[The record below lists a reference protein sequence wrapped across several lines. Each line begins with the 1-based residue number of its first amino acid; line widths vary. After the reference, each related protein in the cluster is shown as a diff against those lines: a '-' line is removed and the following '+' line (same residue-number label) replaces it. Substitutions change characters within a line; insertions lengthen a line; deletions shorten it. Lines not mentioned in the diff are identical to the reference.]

1 MAGVSVSTPSK
12 ENSPTYGLSKT
23 GAALTD
29 KAQLNIASSILT
41 QEVIDGLKKAD
52 ESVQVKPLTL
62 KIDKNTKKQADITAL
77 TTLVSNLKTSY
88 ADVANET
95 AMLKRTV
102 SAAGSGSVTASVE
115 AGVAEQTVR
124 LSVSQIAQ
132 VDSYQS
138 KGFTSRSDTL
148 EGISGEQSLT
158 LSVGDKSVDIKV
170 GPSTT
175 LENIINQI
183 NDGAGD
189 VLKASIVNTGG
200 ENGYKM
206 ILQSKESGEKN
217 QIKFSVKGS
226 DKTAAEGAKN
236 VLKALGFNAT
246 ETEVK
251 DDKSGTITG
260 YNLVIDTADTSAGG
274 KQLQKAQ
281 DAKFNFNGID
291 ITRSSN
297 KVDDLIIGVT
307 FNLNNV
313 DEKNSTTGALKESVI
328 TIGKDTDAVV
338 KSLKSMVTAY
348 NDLIS
353 NITTATSYDR
363 ENDVAGTLNGMSEI
377 TGIKRKLQNLFES
390 TNSDGKSLQSFGFS
404 FTEKGVLS
412 VDESKLKDAINKD
425 YEGFK
430 SFFTNSTEYKN
441 AGVFGTNKIN
451 ETLKDEIS
459 NAKLKINGKEIEIKL
474 DKGDPVKNANELV
487 KLINDADIPNVKA
500 RLADNGV
507 LQLIGTSGKDIEISK
522 DSDSTLLK
530 ALGLVAGT
538 TPGSSTKK
546 KGFFDK
552 LGDIVTGLIG
562 KEGTLTNLTTSL
574 KDKAKIVKSQ
584 KDRVQATL
592 DKKYTMMQKQFSTIA
607 VQMNALEN
615 SFNSLKNTFDA
626 MLNSN
631 K

>member
-23 GAALTD
+23 GAAVSD

-41 QEVIDGLKKAD
+41 QDVIDGLKDAD
-52 ESVQVKPLTL
+52 ESVQIKPLTL

-77 TTLVSNLKTSY
+77 TTLVSTLKTSY

-102 SAAGSGSVTASVE
+102 SAAGSGSVTANVE

-124 LSVSQIAQ
+124 LSVSQLAQ

-138 KGFTSRSDTL
+138 KGFKSRSEAL
-148 EGISGEQSLT
+148 AGITKEESLT

-170 GPSTT
+170 GASTT
-175 LENIINQI
+175 LEDIINQI

-189 VLKASIVNTGG
+189 AIKASIVNTGG

-217 QIKFSVKGS
+217 QIKFSVKG
-226 DKTAAEGAKN
+226 DQTAADGAKD

-246 ETEVK
+246 EKAVTDEK
-251 DDKSGTITG
+251 GNTTG
-260 YNLVIDTADTSAGG
+260 FDFTLDFTGSEA

-297 KVDDLIIGVT
+297 SVDDLIIGVT

-441 AGVFGTNKIN
+441 AGVFGTETIN
-451 ETLKDEIS
+451 TTLKDNIS
-459 NAKLKINGKEIEIKL
+459 GTLKINGKEITINLKNNNNA
-474 DKGDPVKNANELV
+474 VKNANELV

-522 DSDSTLLK
+522 DSNADLLK

>member
-41 QEVIDGLKKAD
+41 QDVIDGLKKAD

-77 TTLVSNLKTSY
+77 TTLVSTLKTSY

-138 KGFTSRSDTL
+138 KGFNSRSDTL
-148 EGISGEQSLT
+148 TGISSDQSLT

-170 GPSTT
+170 GQSTR
-175 LENIINQI
+175 LEDIINQI

-217 QIKFSVKGS
+217 QIKFSVKG
-226 DKTAAEGAKN
+226 DKADGAKQ
-236 VLKALGFNAT
+236 VLSALGFNAT
-246 ETEVK
+246 ETENA
-251 DDKSGTITG
+251 DKTG
-260 YNLVIDTADTSAGG
+260 FDFTLNFTGSEA

-459 NAKLKINGKEIEIKL
+459 NAKLKINGKEIKIDLKH
-474 DKGDPVKNANELV
+474 KDPVKNANELV

-522 DSDSTLLK
+522 DSNADLLK

-574 KDKAKIVKSQ
+574 KDKAKITKSQ

>member
-41 QEVIDGLKKAD
+41 QDVIDGLKKAD

-124 LSVSQIAQ
+124 LSVSQLAQ

-138 KGFTSRSDTL
+138 KGFNSRSDTL
-148 EGISGEQSLT
+148 TGISSDQSLT

-170 GPSTT
+170 GASTT
-175 LENIINQI
+175 LEDIINQI

-217 QIKFSVKGS
+217 QIKFSVKG
-226 DKTAAEGAKN
+226 DQTALQGAQD
-236 VLKALGFNAT
+236 VLKELGFNTKA
-246 ETEVK
+246 EEIK
-251 DDKSGTITG
+251 DDQGKITG
-260 YNLVIDTADTSAGG
+260 YNLEINTVDTSAGG

-363 ENDVAGTLNGMSEI
+363 DNDVAGTLNGMSEI

-390 TNSDGKSLQSFGFS
+390 SNSDGKSLQSFGFS

-441 AGVFGTNKIN
+441 AGVFGKVQINQTLTTN
-451 ETLKDEIS
+451 IS
-459 NAKLKINGKEIEIKL
+459 GKLKINGKEIQIDLKATN
-474 DKGDPVKNANELV
+474 GAVKNANELV

-530 ALGLVAGT
+530 ALGLTAGT

-574 KDKAKIVKSQ
+574 KDKAKITKSQ
-584 KDRVQATL
+584 KDKVQATL

>member
-23 GAALTD
+23 GAAVSD

-41 QEVIDGLKKAD
+41 QDVIDGLKDAD
-52 ESVQVKPLTL
+52 ESVQIKPLTL

-77 TTLVSNLKTSY
+77 TTLVSTLKTSY

-138 KGFTSRSDTL
+138 KGFNSRSATL
-148 EGISGEQSLT
+148 EGISSDQSLT

-170 GPSTT
+170 GASTT
-175 LENIINQI
+175 LEDIINQI

-189 VLKASIVNTGG
+189 AIKASIVNTGG

-217 QIKFSVKGS
+217 QIKFSVAGN
-226 DKTAAEGAKN
+226 DPDALQGAKD
-236 VLKALGFNAT
+236 VLKELGFNAT
-246 ETEVK
+246 EKAVI
-251 DDKSGTITG
+251 DDKGATTG
-260 YNLVIDTADTSAGG
+260 FDFSFNFTGSEA

-353 NITTATSYDR
+353 NISTATSYDR
-363 ENDVAGTLNGMSEI
+363 ENGVAGTLNGMSEI

-390 TNSDGKSLQSFGFS
+390 SNSDGKSLQNFGFS

-412 VDESKLKDAINKD
+412 VDESKLKDTISKD

-441 AGVFGTNKIN
+441 AGVFGSVQINTNLN
-451 ETLKDEIS
+451 DIS
-459 NAKLKINGKEIEIKL
+459 GALKINGKEIKITL
-474 DKGDPVKNANELV
+474 DKGDAVKNANELV
-487 KLINDADIPNVKA
+487 RLINDAEIPNVTA

-507 LQLIGTSGKDIEISK
+507 LQLVGTGGKDIEISK
-522 DSDSTLLK
+522 DSDPALLK
-530 ALGLVAGT
+530 ALGLEVGT
-538 TPGSSTKK
+538 TPGSSTDK

-552 LGDIVTGLIG
+552 LSDIVTGLIG
-562 KEGTLTNLTTSL
+562 TEGTLTNLTSSL
-574 KDKAKIVKSQ
+574 KDKSKIIQSQ
-584 KDRVQATL
+584 KDKVQATL
-592 DKKYTMMQKQFSTIA
+592 DKKYAMMQKQFSTIA

-626 MLNSN
+626 LLNSN

>member
-23 GAALTD
+23 GAAVSD

-41 QEVIDGLKKAD
+41 QDVIDGLKDAD
-52 ESVQVKPLTL
+52 ESVQIKPLTL

-77 TTLVSNLKTSY
+77 TTLVSTLKTSY

-102 SAAGSGSVTASVE
+102 SAAGSGSVTANVE

-124 LSVSQIAQ
+124 LSVSQLAQ

-138 KGFTSRSDTL
+138 KGFKSRSDTL
-148 EGISGEQSLT
+148 TGITKEESLT

-170 GPSTT
+170 GASTT
-175 LENIINQI
+175 LEDIINQI

-189 VLKASIVNTGG
+189 AIKASIVNTGG

-217 QIKFSVKGS
+217 QIKFSVKG
-226 DKTAAEGAKN
+226 DKADGAKD

-246 ETEVK
+246 ETAVK
-251 DDKSGTITG
+251 DDKGTTTG
-260 YNLVIDTADTSAGG
+260 YDLVIDTADTSAGG

-297 KVDDLIIGVT
+297 SVDDLIVGVT

-353 NITTATSYDR
+353 NISTATSYDR
-363 ENDVAGTLNGMSEI
+363 ENGVAGTLNGMSEI

-390 TNSDGKSLQSFGFS
+390 SNSDGKSLQSFGFS

-412 VDESKLKDAINKD
+412 VDESKLKDTISKD

-441 AGVFGTNKIN
+441 AGVFGKVQINTNLN
-451 ETLKDEIS
+451 DIS
-459 NAKLKINGKEIEIKL
+459 GKLKINGKEIEINL
-474 DKGDPVKNANELV
+474 NNNNDPVKNANELV
-487 KLINDADIPNVKA
+487 RLINDAEIPNVTA

-507 LQLIGTSGKDIEISK
+507 LQLVGTGGKDIEISK
-522 DSDSTLLK
+522 DSDPALLK
-530 ALGLVAGT
+530 ALGLEAGT
-538 TPGSSTKK
+538 TPGSSTNK

-552 LGDIVTGLIG
+552 LSDIVTGLIG
-562 KEGTLTNLTTSL
+562 TEGTLTNLTSSL
-574 KDKAKIVKSQ
+574 KDKSKIIQSQ
-584 KDRVQATL
+584 KDKVQATL
-592 DKKYTMMQKQFSTIA
+592 DKKYAMMQKQFSTIA

-626 MLNSN
+626 LLNSN

>member
-23 GAALTD
+23 GAAVSD

-41 QEVIDGLKKAD
+41 QDVIDGLKDAD
-52 ESVQVKPLTL
+52 ESVQIKPLTL

-138 KGFTSRSDTL
+138 KGFNSRSATL
-148 EGISGEQSLT
+148 EGISSDQSLT

-170 GPSTT
+170 GASTT
-175 LENIINQI
+175 LEDIINQI

-189 VLKASIVNTGG
+189 AIKASIVNTGG

-217 QIKFSVKGS
+217 QIKFSVKG
-226 DKTAAEGAKN
+226 DQAAANGAKE
-236 VLKALGFNAT
+236 VLEKLGFKAK
-246 ETEVK
+246 ETAIQ
-251 DDKSGTITG
+251 DDQGKTTG
-260 YNLVIDTADTSAGG
+260 YNLAIDTADTSAGG

-353 NITTATSYDR
+353 NISTATSYDR
-363 ENDVAGTLNGMSEI
+363 ENGVAGTLNGMSEI

-390 TNSDGKSLQSFGFS
+390 SNSDGKSLQSFGFS

-412 VDESKLKDAINKD
+412 VDESKLKDTISKD

-441 AGVFGTNKIN
+441 AGVFGTQTIN
-451 ETLKDEIS
+451 TTLKDNIS
-459 NAKLKINGKEIEIKL
+459 GTLKINGKEIKIELKNN
-474 DKGDPVKNANELV
+474 DAVKNANELV
-487 KLINDADIPNVKA
+487 RLINDAEIPNVTA

-507 LQLIGTSGKDIEISK
+507 LQLIGTGGKDIEISK
-522 DSDSTLLK
+522 DSDPALLS
-530 ALGLVAGT
+530 ALGLEAGT
-538 TPGSSTKK
+538 TPGSSTDK

-552 LGDIVTGLIG
+552 LSDIVTGLIG
-562 KEGTLTNLTTSL
+562 TEGTLTNLTSSL
-574 KDKAKIVKSQ
+574 KDKSKIIQSQ
-584 KDRVQATL
+584 KDKVQATL
-592 DKKYTMMQKQFSTIA
+592 DKKYAMMQKQFSTIA

-626 MLNSN
+626 LLNSN

>member
-23 GAALTD
+23 GAAVSD

-41 QEVIDGLKKAD
+41 QDVIDGLKDAD
-52 ESVQVKPLTL
+52 ESVQIKPLTL

-77 TTLVSNLKTSY
+77 TTLVSTLKTSY

-102 SAAGSGSVTASVE
+102 SAAGSGSVTANVE

-124 LSVSQIAQ
+124 LSVSQLAQ

-138 KGFTSRSDTL
+138 KGFKSRSETL
-148 EGISGEQSLT
+148 NLGKEESLT

-175 LENIINQI
+175 LEDIINQI

-189 VLKASIVNTGG
+189 AIKASIVNTGG

-217 QIKFSVKGS
+217 QIKFSVKG
-226 DKTAAEGAKN
+226 DNPDALKGAQD
-236 VLKALGFNAT
+236 VLEKLGFKTNQT
-246 ETEVK
+246 PIT
-251 DDKSGTITG
+251 DDKGVTTG
-260 YNLVIDTADTSAGG
+260 YNLEINTADTSAGG

-297 KVDDLIIGVT
+297 SVDDLIVGVT

-353 NITTATSYDR
+353 NISTATSYDR
-363 ENDVAGTLNGMSEI
+363 ENGVAGTLNGMSEI

-390 TNSDGKSLQSFGFS
+390 SNSDGKSLQNFGFS

-412 VDESKLKDAINKD
+412 VDESKLKDTISKD

-441 AGVFGTNKIN
+441 AGVFGTEKIN
-451 ETLKDEIS
+451 QKLDDIS
-459 NAKLKINGKEIEIKL
+459 NAKLKINGKEITINL
-474 DKGDPVKNANELV
+474 QNSNDAVKNANELV
-487 KLINDADIPNVKA
+487 RLINDAEIPNVTA

-507 LQLIGTSGKDIEISK
+507 LQLVGTGGKDIEISK
-522 DSDSTLLK
+522 DSNADLLK
-530 ALGLVAGT
+530 ALGLEAGT
-538 TPGSSTKK
+538 TPGSSTDK

-552 LGDIVTGLIG
+552 LSDIVTGLIG
-562 KEGTLTNLTTSL
+562 TEGTLTNLTSSL
-574 KDKAKIVKSQ
+574 KDKSKIIQSQ
-584 KDRVQATL
+584 KDKVQATL
-592 DKKYTMMQKQFSTIA
+592 DKKYAMMQKQFSTIA

-626 MLNSN
+626 LLNSN

>member
-23 GAALTD
+23 GAAVSD

-41 QEVIDGLKKAD
+41 QDVIDGLKDAD
-52 ESVQVKPLTL
+52 ESVQIKPLTL

-77 TTLVSNLKTSY
+77 TTLVSTLKTSY

-102 SAAGSGSVTASVE
+102 TAAGSGSVTANVE

-124 LSVSQIAQ
+124 LSVSQLAQ

-138 KGFTSRSDTL
+138 KGFKSRSETL
-148 EGISGEQSLT
+148 NLGKEESLT

-170 GPSTT
+170 GASTT
-175 LENIINQI
+175 LEDIINQI

-217 QIKFSVKGS
+217 QIKFSVKG
-226 DKTAAEGAKN
+226 DNPDALKGAQD
-236 VLKALGFNAT
+236 VLEKLGFKTNQTAIQ
-246 ETEVK
+246 
-251 DDKSGTITG
+251 DDKGNTTG
-260 YNLVIDTADTSAGG
+260 YNLTIDTNNTSAGG

-297 KVDDLIIGVT
+297 SVDDLIVGVT

-353 NITTATSYDR
+353 NISTATSYDR
-363 ENDVAGTLNGMSEI
+363 ENGVAGTLNGMSEI

-390 TNSDGKSLQSFGFS
+390 SNSDGKSLQSFGFS

-412 VDESKLKDAINKD
+412 VDESKLKDTISKD

-441 AGVFGTNKIN
+441 AGVFGEVQIN
-451 ETLKDEIS
+451 TKLDDIS
-459 NAKLKINGKEIEIKL
+459 NAKLKINGKEITINL
-474 DKGDPVKNANELV
+474 QNGNDAVKNANELV
-487 KLINDADIPNVKA
+487 RLINDAEIPNVTA

-507 LQLIGTSGKDIEISK
+507 LQLVGTSGKDIEISK
-522 DSDSTLLK
+522 DSDPALLK
-530 ALGLVAGT
+530 ALGLEAGT
-538 TPGSSTKK
+538 TPGSSTDK

-552 LGDIVTGLIG
+552 LSDIVTGLIG
-562 KEGTLTNLTTSL
+562 TEGTLTNLTSSL
-574 KDKAKIVKSQ
+574 KDKSKIIQSQ
-584 KDRVQATL
+584 KDKVQATL
-592 DKKYTMMQKQFSTIA
+592 DKKYAMMQKQFATIA

-626 MLNSN
+626 LLNSN

>member
-41 QEVIDGLKKAD
+41 QDVIDGLKKAD

-77 TTLVSNLKTSY
+77 TTLVSTLKTSY

-148 EGISGEQSLT
+148 TGISSDQSLT

-170 GPSTT
+170 GASTT
-175 LENIINQI
+175 LEDIINQI

-189 VLKASIVNTGG
+189 AIKASIVNTGG

-217 QIKFSVKGS
+217 QIKFSVKG
-226 DKTAAEGAKN
+226 DQAAADGAKD
-236 VLKALGFNAT
+236 VLSALGFNAT
-246 ETEVK
+246 EKEVK
-251 DDKSGTITG
+251 DDTG
-260 YNLVIDTADTSAGG
+260 KTTGFDFSFNFTGSEA

-353 NITTATSYDR
+353 NISTATSYDR
-363 ENDVAGTLNGMSEI
+363 ENGVAGTLNGMSEI

-441 AGVFGTNKIN
+441 AGVFGKVQINQTLTTN
-451 ETLKDEIS
+451 IS
-459 NAKLKINGKEIEIKL
+459 GKLKINGKEIKIELK
-474 DKGDPVKNANELV
+474 DSNPVKNANELV

-522 DSDSTLLK
+522 DSNADLLT

-574 KDKAKIVKSQ
+574 KDKAKIAKSQ
-584 KDRVQATL
+584 KDKVQATL
-592 DKKYTMMQKQFSTIA
+592 DKKYAMMQKQFSTIA

-626 MLNSN
+626 LLNSN

>member
-23 GAALTD
+23 GAAVSD

-41 QEVIDGLKKAD
+41 QDVIDGLKDAD
-52 ESVQVKPLTL
+52 ESVQIKPLTL

-77 TTLVSNLKTSY
+77 TTLVSTLKTSY

-102 SAAGSGSVTASVE
+102 SAAGSGSVTANVE

-124 LSVSQIAQ
+124 LSVSQLAQ

-138 KGFTSRSDTL
+138 KGFKSRSETL
-148 EGISGEQSLT
+148 NLGKEESLT

-170 GPSTT
+170 GASTT
-175 LENIINQI
+175 LEDIINQI

-189 VLKASIVNTGG
+189 AIKASIVNTGG

-217 QIKFSVKGS
+217 QIKFSVKG
-226 DKTAAEGAKN
+226 DQAAANGAKD

-246 ETEVK
+246 ETAVK
-251 DDKSGTITG
+251 DDKGTTTG
-260 YNLVIDTADTSAGG
+260 FDFSLDFTKSEA

-297 KVDDLIIGVT
+297 SVDDLIVGVT

-353 NITTATSYDR
+353 NISTATSYDR
-363 ENDVAGTLNGMSEI
+363 ENGVAGTLNGMSEI

-390 TNSDGKSLQSFGFS
+390 SNSDGKSLQNFGFS

-412 VDESKLKDAINKD
+412 VDESKLKDTISKD

-441 AGVFGTNKIN
+441 AGVFGKETINTN
-451 ETLKDEIS
+451 LKDIS
-459 NAKLKINGKEIEIKL
+459 GKLKINGKEIEINL

-487 KLINDADIPNVKA
+487 RLINDAEIPNVTA

-507 LQLIGTSGKDIEISK
+507 LQLVGTGGKDIEISK
-522 DSDSTLLK
+522 DSDPALLS
-530 ALGLVAGT
+530 ALGLEAGT
-538 TPGSSTKK
+538 TPGSSTDK

-552 LGDIVTGLIG
+552 LSDIVTGLIG
-562 KEGTLTNLTTSL
+562 TEGTLTNLTSSL
-574 KDKAKIVKSQ
+574 KDKSKIIQSQ
-584 KDRVQATL
+584 KDKVQATL
-592 DKKYTMMQKQFSTIA
+592 DKKYAMMQKQFSTIA

-626 MLNSN
+626 LLNSN

>member
-23 GAALTD
+23 GAAVSD

-41 QEVIDGLKKAD
+41 QDVIDGLKDAD
-52 ESVQVKPLTL
+52 ESVQIKPLTL

-77 TTLVSNLKTSY
+77 TTLVSTLKTSY

-102 SAAGSGSVTASVE
+102 SAAGSGSVTANVE

-124 LSVSQIAQ
+124 LSVSQLAQ

-138 KGFTSRSDTL
+138 KGFKSRSEAL
-148 EGISGEQSLT
+148 AGITKEESLT

-170 GPSTT
+170 GASTT
-175 LENIINQI
+175 LEDIINQI

-189 VLKASIVNTGG
+189 AIKASIVNTGG

-226 DKTAAEGAKN
+226 DQAAADGAKK
-236 VLKALGFNAT
+236 VLSALGFNAT
-246 ETEVK
+246 EKAVI
-251 DDKSGTITG
+251 DDKGTTTG
-260 YNLVIDTADTSAGG
+260 FDFSFNFTGSEA

-353 NITTATSYDR
+353 NISTATSYDR
-363 ENDVAGTLNGMSEI
+363 ENGVAGTLNGMSEI

-390 TNSDGKSLQSFGFS
+390 SNSDGMSLQNFGFS

-412 VDESKLKDAINKD
+412 VDESKLKDTISKD

-441 AGVFGTNKIN
+441 AGVFGTETIN
-451 ETLKDEIS
+451 TTLKDNIS
-459 NAKLKINGKEIEIKL
+459 GTLKINGKEIKIELKNN
-474 DKGDPVKNANELV
+474 DAVKNANELV
-487 KLINDADIPNVKA
+487 RLINDAEIPNVTA

-507 LQLIGTSGKDIEISK
+507 LQLVGTGGKDIEISK
-522 DSDSTLLK
+522 GVDDNLLQK
-530 ALGLVAGT
+530 LGLEAGT
-538 TPGSSTKK
+538 TPGSSTDK

-552 LGDIVTGLIG
+552 LSDIVTGLIG
-562 KEGTLTNLTTSL
+562 TEGTLTNLTSSL
-574 KDKAKIVKSQ
+574 KDKSKIIQSQ
-584 KDRVQATL
+584 KDKVQATL
-592 DKKYTMMQKQFSTIA
+592 DKKYAMMQKQFSTIA

-626 MLNSN
+626 LLNSN

>member
-41 QEVIDGLKKAD
+41 QDVIDGLKKAD

-124 LSVSQIAQ
+124 LSVSQLAQ

-138 KGFTSRSDTL
+138 KGFKSRSATL
-148 EGISGEQSLT
+148 EGISNEQSLT

-170 GPSTT
+170 SASTT
-175 LENIINQI
+175 LEDIINQI

-206 ILQSKESGEKN
+206 IIQSKDSGEKN
-217 QIKFSVKGS
+217 QIKFSVKG
-226 DKTAAEGAKN
+226 DQTVADGAKK
-236 VLKALGFNAT
+236 VLSALGFNAT

-251 DDKSGTITG
+251 DDKTQAITG
-260 YNLVIDTADTSAGG
+260 YNLVINTADTSAGG

-307 FNLNNV
+307 FNLNSV
-313 DEKNSTTGALKESVI
+313 DERHSTTGALKESVI

-363 ENDVAGTLNGMSEI
+363 DNDVAGTLNGMSEI

-390 TNSDGKSLQSFGFS
+390 TNSDGKSLQNFGFS

-430 SFFTNSTEYKN
+430 SFFANSTEYKN
-441 AGVFGTNKIN
+441 AGVFGTQTIN
-451 ETLKDEIS
+451 QTLTGNSIS
-459 NAKLKINGKEIEIKL
+459 GKLKINGKEIDIKL
-474 DKGDPVKNANELV
+474 DKNNAVQNANELV
-487 KLINDADIPNVKA
+487 RLINDADIPNVQA

-522 DSDSTLLK
+522 DSTDTLLK
-530 ALGLVAGT
+530 ALGLEVGT

-592 DKKYTMMQKQFSTIA
+592 DKKYAMMQKQFSTIA

>member
-41 QEVIDGLKKAD
+41 QDVIDGLKKAD
-52 ESVQVKPLTL
+52 ESVQIKPLTL

-77 TTLVSNLKTSY
+77 TTLVSTLKTSY

-124 LSVSQIAQ
+124 LSVSQLAQ

-138 KGFTSRSDTL
+138 KGFKSRSDTL
-148 EGISGEQSLT
+148 EGISSDQSLT
-158 LSVGDKSVDIKV
+158 LSVGNKSVDIKV
-170 GPSTT
+170 GASTT
-175 LENIINQI
+175 LEDIINQI

-451 ETLKDEIS
+451 ETLKNDIS
-459 NAKLKINGKEIEIKL
+459 GKLKINGKEIKIDLKH
-474 DKGDPVKNANELV
+474 KDPVKNANELV

-522 DSDSTLLK
+522 DSDSTLLT

>member
-23 GAALTD
+23 GAAVSD

-41 QEVIDGLKKAD
+41 QDVIDGLKDAD
-52 ESVQVKPLTL
+52 ESVQIKPLTL

-77 TTLVSNLKTSY
+77 TTLVSTLKTSY

-102 SAAGSGSVTASVE
+102 SAAGSGSVTANVE

-124 LSVSQIAQ
+124 LSVSQLAQ

-138 KGFTSRSDTL
+138 KGFKSRSETL
-148 EGISGEQSLT
+148 KDITSDQSLT

-170 GPSTT
+170 GASTT
-175 LENIINQI
+175 LEDIINQI

-189 VLKASIVNTGG
+189 AIKASIVNTGG
-200 ENGYKM
+200 DNGYKM

-217 QIKFSVKGS
+217 QIKFSVKG
-226 DKTAAEGAKN
+226 DQADGAKQ
-236 VLKALGFNAT
+236 VLKELGFNAT
-246 ETEVK
+246 EKEIK
-251 DDKSGTITG
+251 DGTGKTTGFDFSLDFTKSE
-260 YNLVIDTADTSAGG
+260 A

-297 KVDDLIIGVT
+297 SVDDLIIGVT

-353 NITTATSYDR
+353 NISTATSYDR
-363 ENDVAGTLNGMSEI
+363 ENGVAGTLNGMSEI

-390 TNSDGKSLQSFGFS
+390 SNSDGKSLQSFGFS

-412 VDESKLKDAINKD
+412 VDESKLKDTISKD

-441 AGVFGTNKIN
+441 AGVFGKEKIN
-451 ETLKDEIS
+451 QTLTNNIS
-459 NAKLKINGKEIEIKL
+459 GKLKINGKEIDINLNKNNA
-474 DKGDPVKNANELV
+474 VQNANELV
-487 KLINDADIPNVKA
+487 RLINDAEIPNVTA

-507 LQLIGTSGKDIEISK
+507 LQLVGTGGKDIEISK
-522 DSDSTLLK
+522 DSDPTLLS
-530 ALGLVAGT
+530 ALGLEVGT
-538 TPGSSTKK
+538 TPGSSTDK

-552 LGDIVTGLIG
+552 LSDIVTGLIG
-562 KEGTLTNLTTSL
+562 TEGTLTNLTSSL
-574 KDKAKIVKSQ
+574 KDKSKIIQSQ
-584 KDRVQATL
+584 KDKVQATL
-592 DKKYTMMQKQFSTIA
+592 DKKYAMMQKQFSTIA

-626 MLNSN
+626 LLNSN

>member
-41 QEVIDGLKKAD
+41 QDVIDGLKDAD
-52 ESVQVKPLTL
+52 ESVQIKPLTL

-77 TTLVSNLKTSY
+77 TTLVSTLKTSY

-102 SAAGSGSVTASVE
+102 SAAGSGSVTANVE

-124 LSVSQIAQ
+124 LSVSQLAQ

-138 KGFTSRSDTL
+138 KGFKSRSETL
-148 EGISGEQSLT
+148 TGITKEESLT

-175 LENIINQI
+175 LEDIINQI

-189 VLKASIVNTGG
+189 ALKASIVNTGG

-217 QIKFSVKGS
+217 QIKFSVKG
-226 DKTAAEGAKN
+226 DQTAADGAKA
-236 VLKALGFNAT
+236 VLEKLGFNAT
-246 ETEVK
+246 ATENA
-251 DDKSGTITG
+251 DKTG
-260 YNLVIDTADTSAGG
+260 FDFSLDFTGSEA

-297 KVDDLIIGVT
+297 SVDDLIIGVT

-353 NITTATSYDR
+353 NISTATSYDR
-363 ENDVAGTLNGMSEI
+363 ENGVAGTLNGMSEI

-390 TNSDGKSLQSFGFS
+390 SNSDGKSLQNFGFS

-412 VDESKLKDAINKD
+412 VDESKLKDTISKD

-441 AGVFGTNKIN
+441 AGVFGSVQIN
-451 ETLKDEIS
+451 TKLDDIS
-459 NAKLKINGKEIEIKL
+459 GKLKINGKEIQIDL
-474 DKGDPVKNANELV
+474 NKGDAVKNANELV
-487 KLINDADIPNVKA
+487 RLINDAEIPNVTA

-507 LQLIGTSGKDIEISK
+507 LQLVGTGGKDIEISN
-522 DSDSTLLK
+522 DSDSALLS
-530 ALGLVAGT
+530 ALGLEAGT
-538 TPGSSTKK
+538 TPGSSTDK

-552 LGDIVTGLIG
+552 LSDIVTGLIG
-562 KEGTLTNLTTSL
+562 TEGTLTNLTSSL
-574 KDKAKIVKSQ
+574 KDKSKIIQSQ
-584 KDRVQATL
+584 KDKVQATL
-592 DKKYTMMQKQFSTIA
+592 DKKYAMMQKQFSTIA

-626 MLNSN
+626 LLNSN

>member
-23 GAALTD
+23 GAAVSD

-41 QEVIDGLKKAD
+41 QDVIDGLKDAD
-52 ESVQVKPLTL
+52 ESVQIKPLTL

-77 TTLVSNLKTSY
+77 TTLVSTLKTSY

-102 SAAGSGSVTASVE
+102 TAAGSGSVTANVE

-124 LSVSQIAQ
+124 LSVSQLAQ

-138 KGFTSRSDTL
+138 KGFKSRSETL
-148 EGISGEQSLT
+148 TGITSDQSLT

-170 GPSTT
+170 GASTT
-175 LENIINQI
+175 LEDIINQI

-189 VLKASIVNTGG
+189 AIKASIVNTGG
-200 ENGYKM
+200 ENGYKI

-217 QIKFSVKGS
+217 QIKFSVKG
-226 DKTAAEGAKN
+226 DDQAAADGAKA
-236 VLKALGFNAT
+236 VLEKLGFMTNQT
-246 ETEVK
+246 EIK
-251 DDKSGTITG
+251 DDKNQVTG
-260 YNLVIDTADTSAGG
+260 YNLTIDTNNTSAGG

-297 KVDDLIIGVT
+297 SVDDLIVGVT

-441 AGVFGTNKIN
+441 AGVFGKVEIN
-451 ETLKDEIS
+451 QKLDDIS
-459 NAKLKINGKEIEIKL
+459 GKLKINGKEIEIKL
-474 DKGDPVKNANELV
+474 DKGSAVKNANELV

-522 DSDSTLLK
+522 DSSTDLLK

-562 KEGTLTNLTTSL
+562 KKGTLTNLTTSL

-626 MLNSN
+626 LLNSN

>member
-23 GAALTD
+23 GAAVSD

-41 QEVIDGLKKAD
+41 QDVIDGLKDAD
-52 ESVQVKPLTL
+52 ESVQIKPLTL

-77 TTLVSNLKTSY
+77 TTLVSTLKTSY

-102 SAAGSGSVTASVE
+102 SAAGSGSVTANVE

-124 LSVSQIAQ
+124 LSVSQLAQ

-138 KGFTSRSDTL
+138 KGFKSRSETL
-148 EGISGEQSLT
+148 KDITSDQSLT

-175 LENIINQI
+175 LEDIINQI

-189 VLKASIVNTGG
+189 AIKASIVNTGG

-217 QIKFSVKGS
+217 QIKFSVKG
-226 DKTAAEGAKN
+226 DQAAADGAKA
-236 VLKALGFNAT
+236 VLEKLGFKAK
-246 ETEVK
+246 ETAIQ
-251 DDKSGTITG
+251 DDKGAITG
-260 YNLVIDTADTSAGG
+260 YNLEINTADTSAGG

-297 KVDDLIIGVT
+297 SVDDLIIGVT

-353 NITTATSYDR
+353 NISTATSYDR
-363 ENDVAGTLNGMSEI
+363 ENGVAGTLNGMSEI

-390 TNSDGKSLQSFGFS
+390 SNSDGKSLQNFGFS

-412 VDESKLKDAINKD
+412 VDESKLKDTISKD

-441 AGVFGTNKIN
+441 AGVFGTEKIN
-451 ETLKDEIS
+451 QKLDDIS

-474 DKGDPVKNANELV
+474 DKGDAVKNANELV
-487 KLINDADIPNVKA
+487 RLINDAEIPNVTA

-507 LQLIGTSGKDIEISK
+507 LQLIGTGGKDIEISK
-522 DSDSTLLK
+522 GVDDNLLQK
-530 ALGLVAGT
+530 LGLEAGT
-538 TPGSSTKK
+538 TPGSSTDK

-552 LGDIVTGLIG
+552 LSDIVTGLIG
-562 KEGTLTNLTTSL
+562 TEGTLTNLTSSL
-574 KDKAKIVKSQ
+574 KDKSKIIQSQ
-584 KDRVQATL
+584 KDKVQATL
-592 DKKYTMMQKQFSTIA
+592 DKKYAMMQKQFATIA

-626 MLNSN
+626 LLNSN

>member
-23 GAALTD
+23 GAAVSD

-41 QEVIDGLKKAD
+41 QDVIDGLKKAD

-77 TTLVSNLKTSY
+77 TTLVSTLKTSY

-124 LSVSQIAQ
+124 LSVSQLAQ

-138 KGFTSRSDTL
+138 KGFKSRSEALGVSKD
-148 EGISGEQSLT
+148 ESLT
-158 LSVGDKSVDIKV
+158 LSVGNKSVDIKV
-170 GPSTT
+170 GASTT

-251 DDKSGTITG
+251 DDKTQAITG
-260 YNLVIDTADTSAGG
+260 YNLVINTADPNAGG

-441 AGVFGTNKIN
+441 AGVFGKETIN
-451 ETLKDEIS
+451 TTLKDNIS
-459 NAKLKINGKEIEIKL
+459 GKLKINGKEIQIDLK
-474 DKGDPVKNANELV
+474 KGDAVKNANELV

-500 RLADNGV
+500 RIADNGV
-507 LQLIGTSGKDIEISK
+507 LQLIGTGGKDIEISK
-522 DSDSTLLK
+522 DSSDELLK
-530 ALGLVAGT
+530 KLGLEAGT

-574 KDKAKIVKSQ
+574 KDKAKITKSQ
-584 KDRVQATL
+584 KDKVQATL
-592 DKKYTMMQKQFSTIA
+592 DKKYAMMQKQFSTIA

>member
-41 QEVIDGLKKAD
+41 QDVIDGLKDAD
-52 ESVQVKPLTL
+52 ESVQIKPLTL

-77 TTLVSNLKTSY
+77 TTLVSTLKTSY

-102 SAAGSGSVTASVE
+102 SAAGSGSVTANVE

-124 LSVSQIAQ
+124 LSVSQLAQ

-138 KGFTSRSDTL
+138 KGFKSRSDTL

-170 GPSTT
+170 GASTT
-175 LENIINQI
+175 LEDIINQI

-189 VLKASIVNTGG
+189 AIKASIVNTGG
-200 ENGYKM
+200 ENGYKI

-226 DKTAAEGAKN
+226 DQAAADGAKD

-246 ETEVK
+246 EKAVTDEK
-251 DDKSGTITG
+251 GNTTG
-260 YNLVIDTADTSAGG
+260 FDFTLDFTGSEA

-412 VDESKLKDAINKD
+412 VDESKLKDTISKD

-441 AGVFGTNKIN
+441 AGVFGKETINTN
-451 ETLKDEIS
+451 LKDIS
-459 NAKLKINGKEIEIKL
+459 GTLKINGKEIKITL
-474 DKGDPVKNANELV
+474 DKGDAVQNANELV
-487 KLINDADIPNVKA
+487 RLINDAEIPNVTA

-507 LQLIGTSGKDIEISK
+507 LQLVGTGGKDIEISK
-522 DSDSTLLK
+522 DSDSTLLT

-574 KDKAKIVKSQ
+574 KDKAKITKSQ
-584 KDRVQATL
+584 KDKVQATL
-592 DKKYTMMQKQFSTIA
+592 DKKYAMMQKQFSTIA

>member
-23 GAALTD
+23 GAAVSD

-41 QEVIDGLKKAD
+41 QDVIDGLKDAD
-52 ESVQVKPLTL
+52 ESVQIKPLTL

-77 TTLVSNLKTSY
+77 TTLVSTLKTSY

-102 SAAGSGSVTASVE
+102 TAAGSGSVTANVE

-124 LSVSQIAQ
+124 LSVSQLAQ

-138 KGFTSRSDTL
+138 KGFKSRSEALT
-148 EGISGEQSLT
+148 GITKEESLT

-170 GPSTT
+170 GASTT
-175 LENIINQI
+175 LEDIINQI

-217 QIKFSVKGS
+217 QIKFSVKG
-226 DKTAAEGAKN
+226 DNPDALQGAKD
-236 VLKALGFNAT
+236 VLEKLGFKAK
-246 ETEVK
+246 ETAIQ
-251 DDKSGTITG
+251 DDKGTTTG
-260 YNLVIDTADTSAGG
+260 YDLVIDTNNTSAGG

-297 KVDDLIIGVT
+297 SVDDLIVGVT

-353 NITTATSYDR
+353 NISTATSYDR

-390 TNSDGKSLQSFGFS
+390 SNSDGKSLQNFGFS

-412 VDESKLKDAINKD
+412 VDESKLKDTISKD

-441 AGVFGTNKIN
+441 AGVFGKETINTN
-451 ETLKDEIS
+451 LKDIS
-459 NAKLKINGKEIEIKL
+459 GKLKINGKEIEINL
-474 DKGDPVKNANELV
+474 NNNNDAVKNANELV
-487 KLINDADIPNVKA
+487 KLINDAEIPNVTA

-507 LQLIGTSGKDIEISK
+507 LQLVGTSGKDIEISK
-522 DSDSTLLK
+522 DSDPTLLS
-530 ALGLVAGT
+530 ALGLEAGT
-538 TPGSSTKK
+538 TPGSSTDK

-552 LGDIVTGLIG
+552 LSDIVTGLIG
-562 KEGTLTNLTTSL
+562 TEGTLTNLTSSL
-574 KDKAKIVKSQ
+574 KDKSKIIQSQ
-584 KDRVQATL
+584 KDKVQATL
-592 DKKYTMMQKQFSTIA
+592 DKKYAMMQKQFATIA

-626 MLNSN
+626 LLNSN

>member
-23 GAALTD
+23 GAAVSD

-41 QEVIDGLKKAD
+41 QDVIDGLKDAD
-52 ESVQVKPLTL
+52 ESVQIKPLTL

-77 TTLVSNLKTSY
+77 TTLVSTLKTSY

-102 SAAGSGSVTASVE
+102 SAAGSGSVTANVE

-124 LSVSQIAQ
+124 LSVSQLAQ

-138 KGFTSRSDTL
+138 KGFKSRSETL
-148 EGISGEQSLT
+148 NLGKEESLT

-170 GPSTT
+170 GASTT
-175 LENIINQI
+175 LEDIINQI

-189 VLKASIVNTGG
+189 AIKASIVNTGG

-217 QIKFSVKGS
+217 QIKFSVKG
-226 DKTAAEGAKN
+226 DKADGAKQ
-236 VLKALGFNAT
+236 VLSALGFNAT
-246 ETEVK
+246 ETAVK
-251 DDKSGTITG
+251 DDKGTTTG
-260 YNLVIDTADTSAGG
+260 FDFSLDFTKSEA

-297 KVDDLIIGVT
+297 SVDDLIIGVT

-353 NITTATSYDR
+353 NISTATSYDR
-363 ENDVAGTLNGMSEI
+363 ENGVAGTLNGMSEI

-390 TNSDGKSLQSFGFS
+390 SNSDGKSLQNFGFS

-412 VDESKLKDAINKD
+412 VDESKLKDTISKD

-441 AGVFGTNKIN
+441 AGVFGTEKIN
-451 ETLKDEIS
+451 TKLDDIS
-459 NAKLKINGKEIEIKL
+459 GKLKINGKEIEINL
-474 DKGDPVKNANELV
+474 NNNNDAVKNANELV
-487 KLINDADIPNVKA
+487 RLINDAEIPNVTA

-507 LQLIGTSGKDIEISK
+507 LQLVGTGGKDIEISK
-522 DSDSTLLK
+522 DSNADLLK
-530 ALGLVAGT
+530 ALGLEAGT
-538 TPGSSTKK
+538 TPGSSTDK

-552 LGDIVTGLIG
+552 LSDIVTGLIG
-562 KEGTLTNLTTSL
+562 TEGTLTNLTSSL
-574 KDKAKIVKSQ
+574 KDKSKIIQSQ
-584 KDRVQATL
+584 KDKVQATL
-592 DKKYTMMQKQFSTIA
+592 DKKYAMMQKQFATIA

-626 MLNSN
+626 LLNSN

>member
-23 GAALTD
+23 GAAVSD

-41 QEVIDGLKKAD
+41 QDVIDGLKDAD
-52 ESVQVKPLTL
+52 ESVQIKPLTL

-77 TTLVSNLKTSY
+77 TTLVSTLKTSY

-102 SAAGSGSVTASVE
+102 SAAGSGSVTANVE

-124 LSVSQIAQ
+124 LSVSQLAQ

-138 KGFTSRSDTL
+138 KGFKSRSETL
-148 EGISGEQSLT
+148 NLGKEESLT

-170 GPSTT
+170 GASTT
-175 LENIINQI
+175 LEDIINQI

-189 VLKASIVNTGG
+189 AIKASIVNTGG

-217 QIKFSVKGS
+217 QIKFSVKG
-226 DKTAAEGAKN
+226 DQADGAKA
-236 VLKALGFNAT
+236 VLEKLGFMTNQT
-246 ETEVK
+246 EIK
-251 DDKSGTITG
+251 DDKNQVTG
-260 YNLVIDTADTSAGG
+260 YNLTIDTNNTSAGG

-297 KVDDLIIGVT
+297 SVDDLIVGVT

-353 NITTATSYDR
+353 NVSTATSYDR
-363 ENDVAGTLNGMSEI
+363 ENGVAGTLNGMSEI

-390 TNSDGKSLQSFGFS
+390 SNSDGKSLQSFGFS

-412 VDESKLKDAINKD
+412 VDESKLKDTISKD

-441 AGVFGTNKIN
+441 AGVFGNVQINTNLN
-451 ETLKDEIS
+451 DIS
-459 NAKLKINGKEIEIKL
+459 GKLKINGKEIDINLNKNNA
-474 DKGDPVKNANELV
+474 VQNANELV
-487 KLINDADIPNVKA
+487 RLINDAEIPNVTA

-507 LQLIGTSGKDIEISK
+507 LQLVGTGGKDIEISK
-522 DSDSTLLK
+522 DSNANLLS
-530 ALGLVAGT
+530 ALGLEAGT
-538 TPGSSTKK
+538 TPGSSTDK

-552 LGDIVTGLIG
+552 LSDIVTGLIG
-562 KEGTLTNLTTSL
+562 TEGTLTNLTSSL
-574 KDKAKIVKSQ
+574 KDKSKIIQSQ
-584 KDRVQATL
+584 KDKVQATL
-592 DKKYTMMQKQFSTIA
+592 DKKYAMMQKQFATIA

-626 MLNSN
+626 LLNSN

>member
-41 QEVIDGLKKAD
+41 QDVIDGLKKAD
-52 ESVQVKPLTL
+52 ESVQIKPLTL

-77 TTLVSNLKTSY
+77 TTLVSTLKTSY

-95 AMLKRTV
+95 ALLKRTV

-124 LSVSQIAQ
+124 LSVSQLAQ

-138 KGFTSRSDTL
+138 KGFSSRSDTL
-148 EGISGEQSLT
+148 NLNKEESLT

-170 GPSTT
+170 GASTT
-175 LENIINQI
+175 LEDIINQI

-200 ENGYKM
+200 ENGYKI

-217 QIKFSVKGS
+217 QIKFSVKG
-226 DKTAAEGAKN
+226 DDPTTLQGAKQ
-236 VLKALGFNAT
+236 VLKELGFNAK
-246 ETEVK
+246 ETQIK
-251 DDKSGTITG
+251 DNQGAITG

-441 AGVFGTNKIN
+441 AGVFGKVQINQTLTTN
-451 ETLKDEIS
+451 IS
-459 NAKLKINGKEIEIKL
+459 GKLKINGKEIQIDLKATN
-474 DKGDPVKNANELV
+474 GAVKNANELV

-507 LQLIGTSGKDIEISK
+507 LQLIGTGGKDIEISK
-522 DSDSTLLK
+522 DSDSTLLS

>member
-23 GAALTD
+23 GAAVSD

-41 QEVIDGLKKAD
+41 QDVIDGLKDAD
-52 ESVQVKPLTL
+52 ESVQIKPLTL

-77 TTLVSNLKTSY
+77 TTLVSTLKTSY

-102 SAAGSGSVTASVE
+102 TAAGSGSVTANVE

-124 LSVSQIAQ
+124 LSVSQLAQ

-138 KGFTSRSDTL
+138 KGFKSRSDTL
-148 EGISGEQSLT
+148 TGITKEESLT

-170 GPSTT
+170 GASTT
-175 LENIINQI
+175 LEDIINQI

-189 VLKASIVNTGG
+189 AIKASIVNTGG

-226 DKTAAEGAKN
+226 DQAAADGAKK
-236 VLKALGFNAT
+236 VLSALGFNAT
-246 ETEVK
+246 ETAVK
-251 DDKSGTITG
+251 DDKGTTTG
-260 YNLVIDTADTSAGG
+260 FDFSLDFTKSEA

-297 KVDDLIIGVT
+297 SVDDLIIGVT

-353 NITTATSYDR
+353 NISTATSYDR
-363 ENDVAGTLNGMSEI
+363 ENGVAGTLNGMSEI

-390 TNSDGKSLQSFGFS
+390 SNSDGKSLQNFGFS

-412 VDESKLKDAINKD
+412 VDESKLKDTISKD

-441 AGVFGTNKIN
+441 AGVFGTEKIN
-451 ETLKDEIS
+451 QTLTNNIS
-459 NAKLKINGKEIEIKL
+459 GKLKINGKEIEIKL
-474 DKGDPVKNANELV
+474 NNGNDAVKNANELV
-487 KLINDADIPNVKA
+487 RLINDAEIPNVTA

-507 LQLIGTSGKDIEISK
+507 LQLVGTGGKDIEISK
-522 DSDSTLLK
+522 GVDDNLLS
-530 ALGLVAGT
+530 ALGLEAGT
-538 TPGSSTKK
+538 TPGSSTDK

-552 LGDIVTGLIG
+552 LSDIVTGLIG
-562 KEGTLTNLTTSL
+562 TEGTLTNLTSSL
-574 KDKAKIVKSQ
+574 KDKSKIIQSQ
-584 KDRVQATL
+584 KDKVQATL
-592 DKKYTMMQKQFSTIA
+592 DKKYAMMQKQFATIA

-626 MLNSN
+626 LLNSN

>member
-41 QEVIDGLKKAD
+41 QDVIDGLKKAD

-77 TTLVSNLKTSY
+77 TTLVSTLKTSY

-138 KGFTSRSDTL
+138 KGFNSRSDTL
-148 EGISGEQSLT
+148 TGISGEQSLT

-170 GPSTT
+170 GASTT
-175 LENIINQI
+175 LEDIINQI

-189 VLKASIVNTGG
+189 AIKASIVNTGG

-217 QIKFSVKGS
+217 QIKFSVKG
-226 DKTAAEGAKN
+226 DKQAANGAKE
-236 VLKALGFNAT
+236 VLEKLGFMTNQT
-246 ETEVK
+246 EIK
-251 DDKSGTITG
+251 DDKNQVTG
-260 YNLVIDTADTSAGG
+260 YNLTIDTNNTSAGG

-459 NAKLKINGKEIEIKL
+459 GKLKINGKEIQIDLKH
-474 DKGDPVKNANELV
+474 KDPVKNANELV

-522 DSDSTLLK
+522 DSDSTLLS
-530 ALGLVAGT
+530 ALGLAAGT

-574 KDKAKIVKSQ
+574 KDKAKITKSQ

-592 DKKYTMMQKQFSTIA
+592 DKKYAMMQKQFSTIA

>member
-23 GAALTD
+23 GAAVSD

-41 QEVIDGLKKAD
+41 QDVIDGLKDAD
-52 ESVQVKPLTL
+52 ESVQIKPLTL

-77 TTLVSNLKTSY
+77 TTLVSTLKTSY

-102 SAAGSGSVTASVE
+102 SAAGSGSVTANVE

-124 LSVSQIAQ
+124 LSVSQLAQ

-138 KGFTSRSDTL
+138 KGFKSRSETL
-148 EGISGEQSLT
+148 TGITKEESLT

-170 GPSTT
+170 GASTT
-175 LENIINQI
+175 LEDIINQI

-189 VLKASIVNTGG
+189 AIKASIVNTGG

-217 QIKFSVKGS
+217 QIKFSVKG
-226 DKTAAEGAKN
+226 DKADGAKA
-236 VLKALGFNAT
+236 VLEKLGFMNNQT
-246 ETEVK
+246 EIK
-251 DDKSGTITG
+251 DDKNQVTG
-260 YNLVIDTADTSAGG
+260 YNLTIDTNNTSAGG

-297 KVDDLIIGVT
+297 SVDDLIVGVT

-353 NITTATSYDR
+353 NISTATSYDR
-363 ENDVAGTLNGMSEI
+363 ENGVAGTLNGMSEI

-390 TNSDGKSLQSFGFS
+390 SNSDGKSLQNFGFS

-412 VDESKLKDAINKD
+412 VDESKLKDTISKD

-441 AGVFGTNKIN
+441 AGVFGTEKIN
-451 ETLKDEIS
+451 TKLDDIS
-459 NAKLKINGKEIEIKL
+459 GKLKINGKEIEINL
-474 DKGDPVKNANELV
+474 NNNNDAVKNANELV
-487 KLINDADIPNVKA
+487 RLINDAEIPNVTA

-507 LQLIGTSGKDIEISK
+507 LQLVGTGGKDIEISK
-522 DSDSTLLK
+522 DSNADLLK
-530 ALGLVAGT
+530 ALGLEAGT
-538 TPGSSTKK
+538 TPGSSTDK

-552 LGDIVTGLIG
+552 LSDIVTGLIG
-562 KEGTLTNLTTSL
+562 TEGTLTNLTSSL
-574 KDKAKIVKSQ
+574 KDKSKIIQSQ
-584 KDRVQATL
+584 KDKVQATL
-592 DKKYTMMQKQFSTIA
+592 DKKYAMMQKQFATIA

-626 MLNSN
+626 LLNSN

>member
-23 GAALTD
+23 GAAVSD

-41 QEVIDGLKKAD
+41 QDVIDGLKDAD
-52 ESVQVKPLTL
+52 ESVQIKPLTL

-77 TTLVSNLKTSY
+77 TTLVSTLKTSY

-102 SAAGSGSVTASVE
+102 SAAGSGSVTANVE

-124 LSVSQIAQ
+124 LSVSQLAQ

-138 KGFTSRSDTL
+138 KGFKSRSETL
-148 EGISGEQSLT
+148 KDITSDQSLT

-170 GPSTT
+170 GASTT
-175 LENIINQI
+175 LEDIINQI

-189 VLKASIVNTGG
+189 AIKASIVNTGG

-217 QIKFSVKGS
+217 QIKFSVKG
-226 DKTAAEGAKN
+226 DKADGAKA
-236 VLKALGFNAT
+236 VLEKLGFMTNQT
-246 ETEVK
+246 EIK
-251 DDKSGTITG
+251 DDKNQVTG
-260 YNLVIDTADTSAGG
+260 YNLTIDTNNTSAGG

-297 KVDDLIIGVT
+297 SVDDLIIGVT

-353 NITTATSYDR
+353 NISTATSYDR
-363 ENDVAGTLNGMSEI
+363 ENGVAGTLNGMSEI

-390 TNSDGKSLQSFGFS
+390 SNSDGKSLQNFGFS

-412 VDESKLKDAINKD
+412 VDESKLKDTISKD

-441 AGVFGTNKIN
+441 AGVFGTEKIN
-451 ETLKDEIS
+451 TKLDDIS
-459 NAKLKINGKEIEIKL
+459 GKLKINGKEIEINL
-474 DKGDPVKNANELV
+474 NNNNDAVKNANELV
-487 KLINDADIPNVKA
+487 RLINDAEIPNVTA

-507 LQLIGTSGKDIEISK
+507 LQLVGTGGKDIEISK
-522 DSDSTLLK
+522 DSNADLLK
-530 ALGLVAGT
+530 ALGLEAGT
-538 TPGSSTKK
+538 TPGSSTDK

-552 LGDIVTGLIG
+552 LSDIVTGLIG
-562 KEGTLTNLTTSL
+562 TEGTLTNLTSSL
-574 KDKAKIVKSQ
+574 KDKSKIIQSQ
-584 KDRVQATL
+584 KDKVQATL
-592 DKKYTMMQKQFSTIA
+592 DKKYAMMQKQFSTIA

-626 MLNSN
+626 LLNSN
-631 K
+631 N

>member
-41 QEVIDGLKKAD
+41 QDVIDGLKKAD
-52 ESVQVKPLTL
+52 ESVQIKPLTL

-77 TTLVSNLKTSY
+77 TTLVSTLKTSY

-102 SAAGSGSVTASVE
+102 TAAGSGSVTASVE

-124 LSVSQIAQ
+124 LSVSQLAQ

-138 KGFTSRSDTL
+138 KGFKSRSDTL
-148 EGISGEQSLT
+148 TGITSDQSLT

-170 GPSTT
+170 GASTT
-175 LENIINQI
+175 LEDIINQI

-189 VLKASIVNTGG
+189 AIKASIVNTGG
-200 ENGYKM
+200 ENGYKI

-226 DKTAAEGAKN
+226 DQAAADGAKD

-246 ETEVK
+246 ETAVK
-251 DDKSGTITG
+251 DDKGTTTG

-297 KVDDLIIGVT
+297 SVDDLIVGVT

-353 NITTATSYDR
+353 NVSTATSYDR
-363 ENDVAGTLNGMSEI
+363 ENGVAGTLNGMSEI

-390 TNSDGKSLQSFGFS
+390 SNSDGKSLQSFGFS

-412 VDESKLKDAINKD
+412 VDESKLKDTISKD

-441 AGVFGTNKIN
+441 AGVFGTEIIN
-451 ETLKDEIS
+451 QTLKNDIS
-459 NAKLKINGKEIEIKL
+459 GKLKINGKEIQIDL
-474 DKGDPVKNANELV
+474 NKGDAVKNANELV
-487 KLINDADIPNVKA
+487 RLINDAEIPNVTA

-507 LQLIGTSGKDIEISK
+507 LQLIGTGGKDIEISK
-522 DSDSTLLK
+522 GVDDNLLQK
-530 ALGLVAGT
+530 LGLEAGT
-538 TPGSSTKK
+538 TPGSSTDK

-552 LGDIVTGLIG
+552 LSDIVTGLIG
-562 KEGTLTNLTTSL
+562 TEGTLTNLTSSL
-574 KDKAKIVKSQ
+574 KDKSKIIQSQ
-584 KDRVQATL
+584 KDKVQATL
-592 DKKYTMMQKQFSTIA
+592 DKKYAMMQKQFATIA

-626 MLNSN
+626 LLNSN

>member
-23 GAALTD
+23 GAAVSD

-41 QEVIDGLKKAD
+41 QDVIDGLKDAD
-52 ESVQVKPLTL
+52 ESVQIKPLTL

-77 TTLVSNLKTSY
+77 TTLVSTLKTSY

-102 SAAGSGSVTASVE
+102 SAAGSGSVTANVE

-124 LSVSQIAQ
+124 LSVSQLAQ

-138 KGFTSRSDTL
+138 KGFKSRSETL
-148 EGISGEQSLT
+148 NLGKEESLT

-170 GPSTT
+170 GASTT
-175 LENIINQI
+175 LEDIINQI

-189 VLKASIVNTGG
+189 AIKASIVNTGG

-217 QIKFSVKGS
+217 QIKFSVKG
-226 DKTAAEGAKN
+226 DKADGAKA
-236 VLKALGFNAT
+236 VLEKLGFMTNQT
-246 ETEVK
+246 EIK
-251 DDKSGTITG
+251 DDKNQVTG
-260 YNLVIDTADTSAGG
+260 YNLTIDTNNTSAGG

-297 KVDDLIIGVT
+297 SVDDLIVGVT

-353 NITTATSYDR
+353 NISTATSYDR
-363 ENDVAGTLNGMSEI
+363 ENGVAGTLNGMSEI

-390 TNSDGKSLQSFGFS
+390 SNSDGKSLQNFGFS

-412 VDESKLKDAINKD
+412 VDESKLKDTISKD

-441 AGVFGTNKIN
+441 AGVFGKETIN
-451 ETLKDEIS
+451 INLKDIS
-459 NAKLKINGKEIEIKL
+459 GKLKINGKEIEINL
-474 DKGDPVKNANELV
+474 NNNNDAVKNANELV
-487 KLINDADIPNVKA
+487 RLINDAEIPNVTA

-507 LQLIGTSGKDIEISK
+507 LQLVGTGGKDIEISK
-522 DSDSTLLK
+522 DSNADLLK
-530 ALGLVAGT
+530 ALGLEAGT
-538 TPGSSTKK
+538 TPGSSTDK

-552 LGDIVTGLIG
+552 LSDIVTGLIG
-562 KEGTLTNLTTSL
+562 TEGTLTNLTSSL
-574 KDKAKIVKSQ
+574 KDKSKIIQSQ
-584 KDRVQATL
+584 KDKVQATL
-592 DKKYTMMQKQFSTIA
+592 DKKYAMMQKQFSTIA

-626 MLNSN
+626 LLNSN

>member
-23 GAALTD
+23 GAAVSD

-41 QEVIDGLKKAD
+41 QDVIDGLKDAD
-52 ESVQVKPLTL
+52 ESVQIKPLTL

-77 TTLVSNLKTSY
+77 TTLVSTLKTSY

-102 SAAGSGSVTASVE
+102 SAAGSGSVTANVE

-124 LSVSQIAQ
+124 LSVSQLAQ

-138 KGFTSRSDTL
+138 KGFKSRSETL
-148 EGISGEQSLT
+148 TGITKEESLT

-170 GPSTT
+170 GASTT
-175 LENIINQI
+175 LEDIINQI

-189 VLKASIVNTGG
+189 AIKASIVNTGG

-217 QIKFSVKGS
+217 QIKFSVKG
-226 DKTAAEGAKN
+226 DNQTAAEGAKK
-236 VLKALGFNAT
+236 VLSALGFNAT
-246 ETEVK
+246 ATEVK
-251 DDKSGTITG
+251 DQGKITG
-260 YNLVIDTADTSAGG
+260 YDLAISTADTSAGG

-297 KVDDLIIGVT
+297 SVDDLIIGVT

-353 NITTATSYDR
+353 NISTATSYDR
-363 ENDVAGTLNGMSEI
+363 ENGVAGTLNGMSEI

-390 TNSDGKSLQSFGFS
+390 SNSDGKSLQNFGFS

-412 VDESKLKDAINKD
+412 VDESKLKDTISKD

-441 AGVFGTNKIN
+441 AGVFGTEKIN
-451 ETLKDEIS
+451 QKLDDIS
-459 NAKLKINGKEIEIKL
+459 NAKLKINGKEITINL
-474 DKGDPVKNANELV
+474 QNSNDAVKNANELV
-487 KLINDADIPNVKA
+487 RLINDAEIPNVTA

-507 LQLIGTSGKDIEISK
+507 LQLVGTGGKDIEISK
-522 DSDSTLLK
+522 DSDPALLK
-530 ALGLVAGT
+530 ALGLEAGT
-538 TPGSSTKK
+538 TPGSSTDK

-552 LGDIVTGLIG
+552 LSDIVTGLIG
-562 KEGTLTNLTTSL
+562 TEGTLTNLTSSL
-574 KDKAKIVKSQ
+574 KDKSKIIQSQ
-584 KDRVQATL
+584 KDKVQATL
-592 DKKYTMMQKQFSTIA
+592 DKKYAMMQKQFSTIA

-626 MLNSN
+626 LLNSN

>member
-23 GAALTD
+23 GAAVSD

-41 QEVIDGLKKAD
+41 QDVIDGLKDAD
-52 ESVQVKPLTL
+52 ESVQIKPLTL

-77 TTLVSNLKTSY
+77 TTLVSTLKTSY

-102 SAAGSGSVTASVE
+102 TAAGSGSVTANVE

-124 LSVSQIAQ
+124 LSVSQLAQ

-138 KGFTSRSDTL
+138 KGFKSRSETL
-148 EGISGEQSLT
+148 KDITSDQSLT

-170 GPSTT
+170 GASTT
-175 LENIINQI
+175 LEDIINQI

-189 VLKASIVNTGG
+189 AIKASIVNTGG

-217 QIKFSVKGS
+217 QIKFSVKG
-226 DKTAAEGAKN
+226 DQADGAKQ
-236 VLKALGFNAT
+236 VLKELGFNAT
-246 ETEVK
+246 EKEVK
-251 DDKSGTITG
+251 DDTG
-260 YNLVIDTADTSAGG
+260 KTTGFDFTLDFTGSEA

-297 KVDDLIIGVT
+297 SVDDLIVGVT

-353 NITTATSYDR
+353 NISTATSYDR
-363 ENDVAGTLNGMSEI
+363 ENGVAGTLNGMSEI
-377 TGIKRKLQNLFES
+377 TGIKRKLQNLFE
-390 TNSDGKSLQSFGFS
+390 
-404 FTEKGVLS
+404 
-412 VDESKLKDAINKD
+412 
-425 YEGFK
+425 
-430 SFFTNSTEYKN
+430 
-441 AGVFGTNKIN
+441 
-451 ETLKDEIS
+451 
-459 NAKLKINGKEIEIKL
+459 
-474 DKGDPVKNANELV
+474 
-487 KLINDADIPNVKA
+487 
-500 RLADNGV
+500 
-507 LQLIGTSGKDIEISK
+507 
-522 DSDSTLLK
+522 
-530 ALGLVAGT
+530 
-538 TPGSSTKK
+538 
-546 KGFFDK
+546 
-552 LGDIVTGLIG
+552 
-562 KEGTLTNLTTSL
+562 
-574 KDKAKIVKSQ
+574 
-584 KDRVQATL
+584 
-592 DKKYTMMQKQFSTIA
+592 
-607 VQMNALEN
+607 
-615 SFNSLKNTFDA
+615 
-626 MLNSN
+626 
-631 K
+631 

>member
-41 QEVIDGLKKAD
+41 QDVIDGLKKAD

-175 LENIINQI
+175 LEDIINQI

-200 ENGYKM
+200 ENGYKI

-226 DKTAAEGAKN
+226 DQKAADGAKQ
-236 VLKALGFNAT
+236 VLEKLGFKAN
-246 ETEVK
+246 ETEIK
-251 DDKSGTITG
+251 DDKGNITG
-260 YNLVIDTADTSAGG
+260 YNLEINTADTSAGG

-313 DEKNSTTGALKESVI
+313 DETNSTTGALKESVI

-441 AGVFGTNKIN
+441 AGVFGKVEIN
-451 ETLKDEIS
+451 QKLDDIS
-459 NAKLKINGKEIEIKL
+459 GKLKINGKEIQIDLKH
-474 DKGDPVKNANELV
+474 KDPVKNANELV

-522 DSDSTLLK
+522 DSSTDLLK

>member
-23 GAALTD
+23 GAAVSD

-41 QEVIDGLKKAD
+41 QDVIDGLKKAD
-52 ESVQVKPLTL
+52 ESVQIKPLTL

-77 TTLVSNLKTSY
+77 TTLVSTLKTSY

-102 SAAGSGSVTASVE
+102 SAAGSGSVTANVE

-124 LSVSQIAQ
+124 LSVSQLAQ

-138 KGFTSRSDTL
+138 KGFKSRSEALT
-148 EGISGEQSLT
+148 GITKEESLT

-170 GPSTT
+170 GASTT
-175 LENIINQI
+175 LEDIINQI

-217 QIKFSVKGS
+217 QIKFSVKG
-226 DKTAAEGAKN
+226 DQAAADGAKA
-236 VLKALGFNAT
+236 VLEKLGFMTNQT
-246 ETEVK
+246 EIK
-251 DDKSGTITG
+251 DDKNQVTG
-260 YNLVIDTADTSAGG
+260 YNLTIDTNNTSAGG

-297 KVDDLIIGVT
+297 SVDDLIIGVT

-353 NITTATSYDR
+353 NVSTATSYDR

-412 VDESKLKDAINKD
+412 VDESKLKDTISKD

-441 AGVFGTNKIN
+441 AGVFGTETIN
-451 ETLKDEIS
+451 TTLKDNIS
-459 NAKLKINGKEIEIKL
+459 GTLKINGKEIKIELKNN
-474 DKGDPVKNANELV
+474 DAVKNANELV
-487 KLINDADIPNVKA
+487 RLINDAEIPNVTA

-507 LQLIGTSGKDIEISK
+507 LQLVGTGGKDIEISK
-522 DSDSTLLK
+522 GVDDNLLQK
-530 ALGLVAGT
+530 LGLEAGT
-538 TPGSSTKK
+538 TPGSSTDK

-552 LGDIVTGLIG
+552 LSDIVTGLIG
-562 KEGTLTNLTTSL
+562 TEGTLTNLTSSL
-574 KDKAKIVKSQ
+574 KDKSKIIQSQ
-584 KDRVQATL
+584 KDKVQATL
-592 DKKYTMMQKQFSTIA
+592 DKKYAMMQKQFSTIA

-626 MLNSN
+626 LLNSN

>member
-23 GAALTD
+23 GAAVSD

-41 QEVIDGLKKAD
+41 QDVIDGLKDAD
-52 ESVQVKPLTL
+52 ESVQIKPLTL

-77 TTLVSNLKTSY
+77 TTLVSTLKTSY

-102 SAAGSGSVTASVE
+102 TAAGSGSVTANVE

-124 LSVSQIAQ
+124 LSVSQLAQ

-138 KGFTSRSDTL
+138 KGFKSRSETL
-148 EGISGEQSLT
+148 NLGKEESLT

-175 LENIINQI
+175 LEDIINQI

-189 VLKASIVNTGG
+189 AIKASIVNTGG

-217 QIKFSVKGS
+217 QIKFSVKG
-226 DKTAAEGAKN
+226 DNPDALQGAKD
-236 VLKALGFNAT
+236 VLEKLGFMTNQT
-246 ETEVK
+246 EIK
-251 DDKSGTITG
+251 DDKNQVTG
-260 YNLVIDTADTSAGG
+260 YNLTIDTNNTSAGG

-297 KVDDLIIGVT
+297 SVDDLIIGVT

-353 NITTATSYDR
+353 NVSTATSYDR
-363 ENDVAGTLNGMSEI
+363 ENGVAGTLNGMSEI

-390 TNSDGKSLQSFGFS
+390 SNSDGKSLQNFGFS

-412 VDESKLKDAINKD
+412 VDESKLKDTISKD

-441 AGVFGTNKIN
+441 AGVFGEVQINTN
-451 ETLKDEIS
+451 LKDIS
-459 NAKLKINGKEIEIKL
+459 GKLKINGKEIEINL
-474 DKGDPVKNANELV
+474 NNNNDAVKNANELV
-487 KLINDADIPNVKA
+487 RLINDAEIPNVTA

-507 LQLIGTSGKDIEISK
+507 LQLVGTGGKDIEISK
-522 DSDSTLLK
+522 GVDDALLSK
-530 ALGLVAGT
+530 LGLEAGT
-538 TPGSSTKK
+538 TPGSSTDK

-552 LGDIVTGLIG
+552 LSDIVTGLIG
-562 KEGTLTNLTTSL
+562 TDGTLTNLTSSL
-574 KDKAKIVKSQ
+574 KDKSKIIQSQ
-584 KDRVQATL
+584 KDKVQATL
-592 DKKYTMMQKQFSTIA
+592 DKKYAMMQKQFSTIA

-626 MLNSN
+626 LLNSN

>member
-23 GAALTD
+23 GAAVSD

-41 QEVIDGLKKAD
+41 QDVIDGLKDAD
-52 ESVQVKPLTL
+52 ESVQIKPLTL

-77 TTLVSNLKTSY
+77 TTLVSTLKTSY

-102 SAAGSGSVTASVE
+102 SAAGSGSVTANVE

-124 LSVSQIAQ
+124 LSVSQLAQ

-138 KGFTSRSDTL
+138 KGFKSRSEAL
-148 EGISGEQSLT
+148 AGITKEESLT
-158 LSVGDKSVDIKV
+158 LSIGDKSVDIKV
-170 GPSTT
+170 GASTT
-175 LENIINQI
+175 LEDIINQI

-189 VLKASIVNTGG
+189 AIKASIVNTGG

-226 DKTAAEGAKN
+226 DQAAADGAKK
-236 VLKALGFNAT
+236 VLSALGFNAT
-246 ETEVK
+246 EKEVK
-251 DDKSGTITG
+251 DDKTQATTG
-260 YNLVIDTADTSAGG
+260 FDFTLDFTKSEA

-353 NITTATSYDR
+353 NVSTATSYDR
-363 ENDVAGTLNGMSEI
+363 ENGVAGTLNGMSEI

-390 TNSDGKSLQSFGFS
+390 SNSDGKSLQNFGFS

-412 VDESKLKDAINKD
+412 VDESKLKDTISKD

-441 AGVFGTNKIN
+441 AGVFGKETINTN
-451 ETLKDEIS
+451 LKDIS
-459 NAKLKINGKEIEIKL
+459 GKLKINGKEIDINLNKNNA
-474 DKGDPVKNANELV
+474 VQNANELV
-487 KLINDADIPNVKA
+487 RLINDAEIPNVTA

-507 LQLIGTSGKDIEISK
+507 LQLVGTGGKDIEISK
-522 DSDSTLLK
+522 DSNADLLK
-530 ALGLVAGT
+530 ALGLEAGT
-538 TPGSSTKK
+538 TPGSSTDK

-552 LGDIVTGLIG
+552 LSDIVTGLIG
-562 KEGTLTNLTTSL
+562 TEGTLTNLTSSL
-574 KDKAKIVKSQ
+574 KDKSKIIQSQ
-584 KDRVQATL
+584 KDKVQATL
-592 DKKYTMMQKQFSTIA
+592 DKKYAMMQKQFSTIA

-626 MLNSN
+626 LLNSN

>member
-41 QEVIDGLKKAD
+41 QDVIDGLKKAD

-138 KGFTSRSDTL
+138 KGFNSRSDTL
-148 EGISGEQSLT
+148 NLNKEESLT

-170 GPSTT
+170 GASTT
-175 LENIINQI
+175 LEDIINQI

-217 QIKFSVKGS
+217 QIKFSVKG
-226 DKTAAEGAKN
+226 DQTALQGAQD
-236 VLKALGFNAT
+236 VLKELGFNTT
-246 ETEVK
+246 ETENA
-251 DDKSGTITG
+251 DKTG
-260 YNLVIDTADTSAGG
+260 FDFTLNFTGSEA

-451 ETLKDEIS
+451 ETLKNDIS
-459 NAKLKINGKEIEIKL
+459 GKLKINGKEIQIDLKATN
-474 DKGDPVKNANELV
+474 GAVKNANELV

-522 DSDSTLLK
+522 DSNADLLT

>member
-23 GAALTD
+23 GAAVSD

-41 QEVIDGLKKAD
+41 QDVIDGLKDAD
-52 ESVQVKPLTL
+52 ESVKVKPLTL

-77 TTLVSNLKTSY
+77 TTLVSTLKTSY

-102 SAAGSGSVTASVE
+102 TAAGSGSVTANVE
-115 AGVAEQTVR
+115 TGVAEQTVR
-124 LSVSQIAQ
+124 LSVSQLAQ

-138 KGFTSRSDTL
+138 KGFKSRSETL
-148 EGISGEQSLT
+148 NLGKEESLT

-175 LENIINQI
+175 LEDIINQI

-189 VLKASIVNTGG
+189 AIKASIVNTGG

-226 DKTAAEGAKN
+226 DQAAADGAKK
-236 VLKALGFNAT
+236 VLSALGFNAT
-246 ETEVK
+246 EKAVT
-251 DDKSGTITG
+251 DDKGKTTG
-260 YNLVIDTADTSAGG
+260 FDFSFNFTGSEA

-297 KVDDLIIGVT
+297 SVDDLIIGVT

-412 VDESKLKDAINKD
+412 VDESKLKDTISKD

-441 AGVFGTNKIN
+441 AGVFGSVQIN
-451 ETLKDEIS
+451 TKLDDIS
-459 NAKLKINGKEIEIKL
+459 GKLKINGKEIQIDL
-474 DKGDPVKNANELV
+474 NKGDAVKNANELV
-487 KLINDADIPNVKA
+487 RLINDAEIPNVTA

-522 DSDSTLLK
+522 GVDDNLLQK
-530 ALGLVAGT
+530 LGLEAGT
-538 TPGSSTKK
+538 TPGSSTDK

-574 KDKAKIVKSQ
+574 KDKAKTINSQ
-584 KDRVQATL
+584 KSRVQATI
-592 DKKYTMMQKQFSTIA
+592 DKKYAMMQKQFSTIA